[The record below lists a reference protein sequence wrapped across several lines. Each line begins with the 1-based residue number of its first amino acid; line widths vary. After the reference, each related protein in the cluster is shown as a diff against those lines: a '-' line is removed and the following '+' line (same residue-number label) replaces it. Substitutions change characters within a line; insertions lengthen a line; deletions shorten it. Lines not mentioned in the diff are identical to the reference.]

1 MRYDLHIH
9 SCLSPC
15 ADREMTPATIAG
27 LCALNEADVIA
38 IADHNSARNLPAAE
52 KCCKAYGVQLLPAL
66 EANTAEEI
74 HLLCYFPTVAA
85 ALAMGDTLYESLPE
99 FDWNPDIW
107 GPQWVMN
114 EDDEI
119 IDQLWGPQWVMNEDD
134 EIIDQPKKLLT
145 AAAGLTLE
153 ETARLCRELGGVPVP
168 AHIDRDS
175 YSLLSVL
182 GLWPEEPEFSLAE
195 LADPD
200 RAAALTAAGLVPPS
214 LPFLTGSDAHCLEA
228 LRTEFPLLAP
238 DCPLRSLLK

>member
-1 MRYDLHIH
+1 MQYDLHIH

-27 LCALNEADVIA
+27 LCALNGADVIA

-52 KCCKAYGVQLLPAL
+52 KCCKAYGVKLLPAL

-85 ALAMGDTLYESLPE
+85 ALAMGDALYESLPE
-99 FDWNPDIW
+99 FDWDPDIW

-119 IDQLWGPQWVMNEDD
+119 IT
-134 EIIDQPKKLLT
+134 QPKKLLT

-153 ETARLCRELGGVPVP
+153 ETARLCRKLGGIPVP

-182 GLWPEEPEFSLAE
+182 GLWPEEPEFLLAE
-195 LADPD
+195 LADPN
-200 RAAALTAAGLVPPS
+200 RAAALTAAGLFPPS
-214 LPFLTGSDAHCLEA
+214 LHLLTGSDAHGLEA
-228 LRTEFPLLAP
+228 LRTEFPLL
-238 DCPLRSLLK
+238 DEGCPLRSLLK

>member
-1 MRYDLHIH
+1 MQYDLHIH

-27 LCALNEADVIA
+27 LCALNGADVIA

-52 KCCKAYGVQLLPAL
+52 KCCKAYGVKLLPAL

-85 ALAMGDTLYESLPE
+85 ALAMGDALYESLPE
-99 FDWNPDIW
+99 FDWDPDIW

-119 IDQLWGPQWVMNEDD
+119 IT
-134 EIIDQPKKLLT
+134 QPKKLLT

-153 ETARLCRELGGVPVP
+153 ETARLCRKLGGIPVP

-182 GLWPEEPEFSLAE
+182 GLWPEEPEFLLAE
-195 LADPD
+195 LADPN

-214 LPFLTGSDAHCLEA
+214 LDCLTCS
-228 LRTEFPLLAP
+228 
-238 DCPLRSLLK
+238 

>member
-1 MRYDLHIH
+1 MRYDLHIP
-9 SCLSPC
+9 SCLSPS
-15 ADREMTPATIAG
+15 ADREMPPATIAG
-27 LCALNEADVIA
+27 LCALNGADVIA

-52 KCCKAYGVQLLPAL
+52 KCCKAYGVKLLPAL

-85 ALAMGDTLYESLPE
+85 ALTMGDALYESLPE
-99 FDWNPDIW
+99 FDWAPDIW

-119 IDQLWGPQWVMNEDD
+119 IT
-134 EIIDQPKKLLT
+134 QPKKLLT

-153 ETARLCRELGGVPVP
+153 ETARLCRKLGGIPVP

-182 GLWPEEPEFSLAE
+182 GLWPEEPEFLLAE
-195 LADPD
+195 LADPN

-214 LPFLTGSDAHCLEA
+214 LHFLTGSDAHCLEA
-228 LRTEFPLLAP
+228 LRTEFPLL
-238 DCPLRSLLK
+238 DEGCPLRSLLK